1 MRALLRAHFPLFVG
15 TSQLGDWPAVEAD
28 ALQALKLDAKGCCL
42 FFFCLIPSVSPFF
55 CPYE

>member
-42 FFFCLIPSVSPFF
+42 FFFLSNSVRIAFF
-55 CPYE
+55 LPL